1 MQLMQQTTECN
12 NYKMTQRAQVQ
23 SDHVVNSI
31 FREYQTS
38 CESLLREGNWEA
50 SSTIQLATPRSAFFE
65 TVICPDLEDTVRCGL
80 VLLSQLSIQ
89 HQFNENSPF
98 SEPSSQL
105 WKHPLGFLPLE
116 VGF

>member
-12 NYKMTQRAQVQ
+12 NYNMTQR
-23 SDHVVNSI
+23 DHVVNSI
-31 FREYQTS
+31 LREYQTS